1 MSSLECTML
10 LIITFL
16 QDFVSLICKLEDG
29 DESLCIS
36 GILGVLRGEWPL
48 LETESMFEE

>member
-16 QDFVSLICKLEDG
+16 QDFLSLICKLEDG
-29 DESLCIS
+29 DESLHIS
-36 GILGVLRGEWPL
+36 GVPGVLCSEWTL
-48 LETESMFEE
+48 LETESIF

>member
-10 LIITFL
+10 LIISFL
-16 QDFVSLICKLEDG
+16 QDFLSLVCKLEDG

-36 GILGVLRGEWPL
+36 GILGVLRSEWSL
-48 LETESMFEE
+48 LATESMFEE